1 MGIHMKKRISTYIGI
16 ILAFVLLTGVFAA
29 ADGGWYVNDALNR
42 LPQFFDGVYA
52 IGDGGTSLL
61 SGSDIYALSADGLQL
76 LGAANSTGGGGLR
89 YDDHSIAIR
98 SDRISVGL
106 YYYYSASRD
115 SSLGSVTLQN
125 VVGTGFSFGYEDQ
138 NGDYVDL
145 GTTQARQITVQA
157 GENDSVLIFDGSAE
171 PVIFLS
177 ETGRSKYLQVRPCVE
192 DAEAVTTLAQ
202 RRYYGDFAFAV
213 LGGGKLTVV
222 NQVDLERYVM
232 GVCAIEMSESW
243 PVEALKAQA
252 IAARTYAQ
260 KMIQN
265 SVYYYSCGFD
275 LTADTYCQAY
285 LGCEN
290 VGNHIETAVR
300 GTENCYLTY
309 RDTLADA
316 LYSAAD
322 GGATESNVNVFGNQD
337 HPYLV
342 GIIDPY
348 EASATAN
355 PYRTW
360 TVTMTPAQLGAKM
373 GIGPVREATPTLSD
387 TGNVIKLVLVAD
399 SGATATIIRD
409 SCRTVLGLKNIH
421 YTIRRDA
428 AGNFVFT
435 GSGYGHNLGMSQW
448 GAYSMAKY
456 FEKDFKDILGFYY
469 TGVGLSYGVL

>member
-1 MGIHMKKRISTYIGI
+1 MKKRISTYIAVF
-16 ILAFVLLTGVFAA
+16 LAFLLLAGVFAA

-52 IGDGGTSLL
+52 IGDSGTSLL
-61 SGSDIYALSADGLQL
+61 SGSNIYALSADGLQL

-89 YDDHSIAIR
+89 YDDHRVSIR

-106 YYYYSASRD
+106 YYYYSAARD
-115 SSLGSVTLQN
+115 SSLSSVTLQN
-125 VVGTGFSFGYEDQ
+125 VVGTGFSFGYEDP
-138 NGDYVDL
+138 NGNYVDL
-145 GTTQARQITVQA
+145 GTTQARQITVRA
-157 GENDSVLIFDGSAE
+157 GENDSVLVFDGDETPAAM
-171 PVIFLS
+171 LA
-177 ETGRSKYLQVRPCVE
+177 ETGRSTYLLVRPCVE
-192 DAEAVTTLAQ
+192 SDEAVTSLAQ
-202 RRYYGDFAFAV
+202 KRYYGDFAFAV
-213 LGGGKLTVV
+213 LGNGKLTVV
-222 NQVDLERYVM
+222 NQVELERYVM

-252 IAARTYAQ
+252 VAARTYAQ
-260 KMIQN
+260 KMIRN

-285 LGCEN
+285 SGCEN
-290 VGNHIETAVR
+290 VGNNIETAVR

-309 RDTLADA
+309 QDTLADA

-355 PYRTW
+355 PYRRW
-360 TVTMTPAQLGAKM
+360 TVTMTPTQLGAKM
-373 GIGPVREATPTLSD
+373 GIGPVREVVPFLSD
-387 TGNVIKLVLVAD
+387 TGNVIKLVLISE

-409 SCRTVLGLKNIH
+409 SCRTVLGLRNIH
-421 YTIRRDA
+421 YTISQDA

-448 GAYSMAKY
+448 GAYAMAKN

-469 TGVGLSYGVL
+469 TGVGLSYGEITE